1 MNRFYALGL
10 VSAVLI
16 PLLLPHDAEERSQ
29 SVSNADAP
37 PRLETSVTVTRLEAP
52 ASLAE
57 ALSHASI
64 RLVDDFDERGRCLA
78 QAVYFE
84 ARSEPLQGQLAVAQV
99 VLNRVRSTLW
109 PNEICAVVFQ
119 NEHRRHGCQFSFACD
134 GLSDNPHNPRAWRNA
149 KLVAAVA
156 LYGLWQDITEAA
168 THYHADYVAPAWRT
182 AMNPTVRYGRHQFY
196 RDARQTVVLNASL
209 GEQGS

>member
-10 VSAVLI
+10 LSAVLI
-16 PLLLPHDAEERSQ
+16 PLLLPRDAEERSQ
-29 SVSNADAP
+29 SVSHTVAKP
-37 PRLETSVTVTRLEAP
+37 TLETSVTVTRLEAP
-52 ASLAE
+52 ETLAE
-57 ALSHASI
+57 ALSHASR
-64 RLVDDFDERGRCLA
+64 RLVDNFDEQGRCLA

-84 ARSEPLQGQLAVAQV
+84 ARSEPLKGQLAVAQV
-99 VLNRVRSTLW
+99 VLNRVRSSLW
-109 PNEICAVVFQ
+109 PNDICAVVFQ

-156 LYGLWQDITEAA
+156 LYDLWQDITEAA

-182 AMNPTVRYGRHQFY
+182 AMNATVRYGRHQFY
-196 RDARQTVVLNASL
+196 RDRRQALVMNARL
-209 GEQGS
+209 EQGS